1 MSKRIALAA
10 FNTAVIATNAVHAT
24 KRGVV
29 KAACAVKDATVTGA
43 ASTKEVGAAFWAGFK
58 YANQVNKTQG
68 ATAECL
74 KAEDIAPQDEA
85 EVVVEPAPKAKPKAR
100 TTRAK
105 VNEADVTD
113 VEVKVV
119 TPRAKATK
127 TKAAK
132 A

>member
-1 MSKRIALAA
+1 MSKFIALAA
-10 FNTAVIATNAVHAT
+10 FNTAVAATNAVHAT

-29 KAACAVKDATVTGA
+29 KAACAAKDATVAGA
-43 ASTKEVGAAFWAGFK
+43 TTTKEVGAAFWAGFK

-68 ATAECL
+68 ATAEYL
-74 KAEDIAPQDEA
+74 KTEDIAPQDEV

-113 VEVKVV
+113 VEVKIV
-119 TPRAKATK
+119 TPRAKT
-127 TKAAK
+127 AK
-132 A
+132 AKAKA